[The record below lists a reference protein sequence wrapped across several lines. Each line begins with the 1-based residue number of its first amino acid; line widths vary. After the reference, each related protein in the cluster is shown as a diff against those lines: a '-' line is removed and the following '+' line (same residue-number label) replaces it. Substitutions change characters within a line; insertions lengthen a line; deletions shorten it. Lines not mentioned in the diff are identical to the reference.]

1 MSKDDDTLKVTDD
14 YLKGVALNQI
24 NRFVEDLRSNP
35 AVAAV
40 YGFADAGD
48 SGSGAGGIAG
58 EYTKL
63 MPGGGPLTSAGAL
76 KSRFKALCVSLEK
89 ELKSLDQTMND
100 ISADLQAAQLKLQNG
115 ADEALSAAQ
124 MMQVLDEVYGGLN
137 GPGGPGGN
145 GHTPVNDK

>member
-1 MSKDDDTLKVTDD
+1 MSKDNDTLKVTDD

-24 NRFVEDLRSNP
+24 KSFIEDLRSNRTIS
-35 AVAAV
+35 AV

-63 MPGGGPLTSAGAL
+63 MPGGGPLTSAKAL
-76 KSRFKALCVSLEK
+76 QSRFKALCVSLEK
-89 ELKSLDQTMND
+89 ELRSLDQTMTG
-100 ISADLQAAQLKLQNG
+100 ISVDLQTAQLKLQNG

-124 MMQVLDEVYGGLN
+124 MMQVLDDVYGGLN
-137 GPGGPGGN
+137 GPGGPSTN
-145 GHTPVNDK
+145 GHGPVTK